1 MATIRRKRKGW
12 QVLIRKKFAKQIIKT
27 FVLCLFCVLFCCD
40 VDRDCFTII
49 QKTVSN
55 GQFLF
60 IGTFEDNQNT
70 SDEDPTIGFA
80 DVNLEVSQD
89 VYNAYELG
97 DQYCYQ

>member
-1 MATIRRKRKGW
+1 MI
-12 QVLIRKKFAKQIIKT
+12 IKKTRIKKT
-27 FVLCLFCVLFCCD
+27 FVLCLFCLLFCCD

-49 QKTVSN
+49 QKIVSN

-60 IGTFEDNQNT
+60 IGTFEDNIGDNQNT

-97 DQYCYQ
+97 DRYCFQ

>member
-1 MATIRRKRKGW
+1 MI
-12 QVLIRKKFAKQIIKT
+12 IKKTRIKKT
-27 FVLCLFCVLFCCD
+27 FVLCLFCLLFCCD

-60 IGTFEDNQNT
+60 IGTFEDNIGDNQNT

-89 VYNAYELG
+89 VYNDYELG
-97 DQYCYQ
+97 DRYCYQ

>member
-1 MATIRRKRKGW
+1 MYC
-12 QVLIRKKFAKQIIKT
+12 F
-27 FVLCLFCVLFCCD
+27 D

-60 IGTFEDNQNT
+60 IGTFENNQNT

-80 DVNLEVSQD
+80 NLNLEVVKTFITLTRLATGTVFNRGVLNLFYFSLNKNFSQTSI
-89 VYNAYELG
+89 
-97 DQYCYQ
+97 